1 MAEWSFYTEPAPR
14 LGWERLSSMSLASLQ
29 MSWSMCP
36 KAISRVYAVMVWFT
50 FPFFNFFA
58 LSTRFRRTGETFGVS
73 SMCHVIWNLSANK
86 DLFSFYTTT
95 TFGLR
100 LFLYHLSC
108 FPYKSP
114 SILSCCVE
122 LYWFVFALLGP
133 HWCPCRV
140 CRSREQSG
148 GESGASV
155 LAAAGH
161 PAQHHH
167 HLHHNRRGQQ
177 RARASQSP
185 HRH

>member
-1 MAEWSFYTEPAPR
+1 MAEWSFYMELAPR

-29 MSWSMCP
+29 MSRSMCP
-36 KAISRVYAVMVWFT
+36 KAISRVYAVMVWFA
-50 FPFFNFFA
+50 FPYIYFFFT
-58 LSTRFRRTGETFGVS
+58 LSACFGKTGETFGVS
-73 SMCHVIWNLSANK
+73 MCHVIWNISANK

-108 FPYKSP
+108 FPSKSP
-114 SILSCCVE
+114 SILSVE

-133 HWCPCRV
+133 HCCPCRV
-140 CRSREQSG
+140 RRSREQSG
-148 GESGASV
+148 GESSASM

-177 RARASQSP
+177 RARAGQSP